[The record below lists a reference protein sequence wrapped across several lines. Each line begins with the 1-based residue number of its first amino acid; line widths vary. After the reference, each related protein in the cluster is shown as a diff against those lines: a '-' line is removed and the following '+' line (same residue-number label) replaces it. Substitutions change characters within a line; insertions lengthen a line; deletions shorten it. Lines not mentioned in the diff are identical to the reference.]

1 MYWFLYKDFRNEN
14 SLFYNWDPSTLR
26 YTLNAQEASVWYEK
40 NKDLMVNVNIK
51 RPPNLEIPT
60 NLPLG
65 TKELTDSEI
74 DTEFLSFI
82 NKWALSTR
90 MELILNRFMDNYHL
104 GKDWVFYRRTNNFH
118 KIPFQDKISLWM
130 MKDII
135 MWVFRVNPF
144 MIPTWKDKKNLNKTE
159 FTPYDIGQSWSIK
172 YHVHWQ
178 EFETN
183 VFGVYMPTLFDIMT
197 WGRKLEANGFNLQEW
212 QLDLLLYSGAITYCI
227 APRWMWKSMVV
238 NGMDSWY
245 LLKDITDVD
254 EIMQEFTVLYM
265 GETQDKN
272 KPYMNYAQQML
283 NNIVDLSSFCKK
295 RDSNLILTDW
305 DKERSLTYI
314 TCNQYDPW
322 RGRRNRK
329 RTVDEAWTQKDWNKV
344 ATLAGTMDSV
354 WLLISTINPKAQ
366 AWPFY
371 QSWLKAY
378 QKQREYW
385 PIDELIHNIW
395 VSHNMH
401 LCTSPDDY
409 RKKIE
414 NWEFKAMRNEFLQA
428 RPLVALHYT
437 IEDSQIWSEEQ
448 KKAQIEKVMSINGY
462 DYMLA
467 EYYWEYSTE
476 QSVFKLEWA
485 QAPAPYNWDYYVLW
499 YDEAWQE
506 QQSDNPWFCAV
517 VCKDWQYYVDRTENL
532 PKDYQSRWVRL
543 KQLIAEYKSRW
554 WTTYLAID
562 ASRWDTVGMV
572 LNDIGINWDMQIKWT
587 SKITYKPW
595 WKHQVWKAWLIDIA
609 ATEFFDQNKIHID
622 PKCYW
627 EWSLV
632 EEIKH
637 FKRYKDSYRW
647 EKKTH
652 DDQVMSLML
661 CIYFIWQKEQL
672 WTVSWAPV
680 KTKYELWEE
689 DWIRR
694 TQIPADV
701 KQKTLDDIRERLF

>member
-1 MYWFLYKDFRNEN
+1 MYWFLYKDFRNEH
-14 SLFYNWDPSTLR
+14 SLFYNGDPSTLR
-26 YTLNAQEASVWYEK
+26 YTLNAKEASDWYEK
-40 NKDLMVNVNIK
+40 NKSLMVTVNIK

-60 NLPLG
+60 NLPLWS
-65 TKELTDSEI
+65 KDIEEKDI
-74 DTEFLSFI
+74 DTEFLNFI
-82 NKWALSTR
+82 NKGSLSTR
-90 MELILNRFMDNYHL
+90 SELILNRFMDNYHL
-104 GKDWVFYRRTNNFH
+104 GKDWVFYRRDSNYH

-135 MWVFRVNPF
+135 MGVFRVNPF
-144 MIPTWKDKKNLNKTE
+144 LIPTWKDKKNLNKTE
-159 FTPYDIGQSWSIK
+159 FTPYEIGQNWSIT
-172 YHVHWQ
+172 YHVHWK
-178 EFETN
+178 EFKTN

-197 WGRKLEANGFNLQEW
+197 WGRKLSNGFNLQEW
-212 QLDLLLYSGAITYCI
+212 QLDLLLYSWAITYCI

-238 NGMDSWY
+238 NGKDSWY

-295 RDSNLILTDW
+295 RDNNLILTDW

-314 TCNQYDPW
+314 TCNQYDPG
-322 RGRRNRK
+322 RGRRNREW
-329 RTVDEAWTQKDWNKV
+329 TVDEAWTQKDWSKV

-378 QKQREYW
+378 QRQRDYQ
-385 PIDELIHNIW
+385 PIDELIHSIW
-395 VSHNMH
+395 VEHNMH

-409 RKKIE
+409 KKKIE
-414 NWEFKAMRNEFLQA
+414 TWEFKTMRNEYLQA

-437 IEDSQIWSEEQ
+437 IEDSQIWTEDQ
-448 KKAQIEKVMSINGY
+448 KQAQIEKVMSINGY

-467 EYYWEYSTE
+467 EYYGEYSTD
-476 QSVFKLEWA
+476 QNVFKLEWV
-485 QAPAPYNWDYYVLW
+485 QTPSPHTWDYYVLG

-517 VCKDWQYYVDRTENL
+517 VCKDWQYYVERTENL
-532 PKDYQSRWVRL
+532 PKDYQSRWQRL
-543 KQLIAEYKSRW
+543 KDLINDYRNR
-554 WTTYLAID
+554 WTTYLVID

-572 LNDIGINWDMQIKWT
+572 LNDIGINWDMQIKWMP
-587 SKITYKPW
+587 KITYKPW

-622 PKCYW
+622 PDCYW
-627 EWSLV
+627 EWWLV
-632 EEIKH
+632 DEIKH
-637 FKRYKDSYRW
+637 FKKYKDSYRW
-647 EKKTH
+647 EKHKH

-672 WTVSWAPV
+672 GTLVATPQKSNMV
-680 KTKYELWEE
+680 IWEE
-689 DWIRR
+689 KWIRA
-694 TQIPADV
+694 TQMPKDIR
-701 KQKTLDDIRERLF
+701 QQTLDDIRERLF

>member
-1 MYWFLYKDFRNEN
+1 MSYGFLYKDFTNERWM
-14 SLFYNWDPSTLR
+14 FYNWDVSTLR
-26 YTLNAQEASVWYEK
+26 YTLNAKEAEQWYEK
-40 NKDLMVNVNIK
+40 YKEYMVDVTIK
-51 RPPNLEIPT
+51 RPPDIEVKNS
-60 NLPLG
+60 LPLWSKNI
-65 TKELTDSEI
+65 KESEI
-74 DTEFLSFI
+74 DKEFLNFI
-82 NKWALSTR
+82 NKGALSTR
-90 MELILNRFMDNYHL
+90 MELILNRFMDWYNL
-104 GKDWVFYRRTNNFH
+104 WLDGIFYRRESNYH
-118 KIPFQDKISLWM
+118 KIPLQDKINLWI

-144 MIPTWKDKKNLNKTE
+144 MIPIGKNKNNLNKTE
-159 FTPYDIGQSWSIK
+159 YKAFDIGQQGSIK

-178 EFETN
+178 EYKTN

-197 WGRKLEANGFNLQEW
+197 NGRKLKNWFNLQEW
-212 QLDLLLYSGAITYCI
+212 QLDLLLYSWAITYCI

-238 NGMDSWY
+238 NGKDSGY

-265 GETQDKN
+265 GETQEKN
-272 KPYMNYAQQML
+272 KPYMSYAQQML
-283 NNIVDLSSFCKK
+283 NNIVDLESFCKK
-295 RDSNLILTDW
+295 SNNNLILTDW

-314 TCNQYDPW
+314 TCNQYDPG
-322 RGRRNRK
+322 RGRRNREW
-329 RTVDEAWTQKDWNKV
+329 TVDEAWTQKDWNKV

-354 WLLISTINPKAQ
+354 WLMISTINPKDQ
-366 AWPFY
+366 AGPFY
-371 QSWLKAY
+371 QWWLKAY
-378 QKQREYW
+378 QRQREYK
-385 PIDELIHNIW
+385 PIDELIHDIW

-401 LCTSPDDY
+401 LCTSPEDY
-409 RKKIE
+409 KRKIE
-414 NWEFKAMRNEFLQA
+414 SGEFKEMRNEFIQA

-437 IEDSQIWSEEQ
+437 IDDSEIWDESQ
-448 KKAQIEKVMSINGY
+448 KQAQIEKVMSINGY

-476 QSVFKLEWA
+476 QNVFKLEWA
-485 QAPAPYNWDYYVLW
+485 QAPAPQQWDYYVIG

-506 QQSDNPWFCAV
+506 QQSDNPGFCAV

-532 PKDYQSRWVRL
+532 PKDYASRRTRL
-543 KQLIAEYKSRW
+543 KELLADYKSRGGD
-554 WTTYLAID
+554 TYLAID

-572 LNDIGINWDMQIKWT
+572 LNDVWINWDMQIKWT

-595 WKHQVWKAWLIDIA
+595 WKHQVGKAWLIDIA

-622 PKCYW
+622 PKCYL
-627 EWSLV
+627 EGGLV

-661 CIYFIWQKEQL
+661 CIYYIWIKEQL
-672 WTVSWAPV
+672 WTVSNAPHR
-680 KTKYELWEE
+680 TRYEIGEE
-689 DWIRR
+689 AWVRQ
-694 TQIPADV
+694 TQLPKDTR
-701 KQKTLDDIRERLF
+701 QETLDRVRSNLF